1 MDLNDFQAV
10 EFANF
15 DEDIESYH
23 QELNETLNRINNIN
37 DTTTQSI
44 QEKDRMFSHTLQ
56 RTKSKS
62 TLPNINDFTKTEKLN
77 INTNMQRRT
86 YKNSSALVTSD
97 EVKDHQLLD
106 PMFANPTL
114 SERSNNKNGKH
125 HSACSYNVSSNNSFG
140 LDEEVMLHELN
151 DELDLDFDID
161 IDSKLKRSGD
171 YMKGGSNDFLKGTN
185 DLGCVSKDLS
195 SKLKQSKLSLDL

>member
-23 QELNETLNRINNIN
+23 QELNETLNKINNIN
-37 DTTTQSI
+37 DITNNSI
-44 QEKDRMFSHTLQ
+44 HEGGDKVFSHTLQ

-62 TLPNINDFTKTEKLN
+62 TLPNLNDFSKTEKLN
-77 INTNMQRRT
+77 TEKLNADMPRRT
-86 YKNSSALVTSD
+86 YKNTSSAND
-97 EVKDHQLLD
+97 DMKDQVMLD
-106 PMFANPTL
+106 PIFANPTL

-140 LDEEVMLHELN
+140 LDEEVMLNDLN

-161 IDSKLKRSGD
+161 INSKLKRSGD
-171 YMKGGSNDFLKGTN
+171 MKSGNEFLKGTN

>member
-1 MDLNDFQAV
+1 
-10 EFANF
+10 
-15 DEDIESYH
+15 
-23 QELNETLNRINNIN
+23 
-37 DTTTQSI
+37 
-44 QEKDRMFSHTLQ
+44 
-56 RTKSKS
+56 
-62 TLPNINDFTKTEKLN
+62 
-77 INTNMQRRT
+77 MQRRT
-86 YKNSSALVTSD
+86 YKNSSALIGADGAD
-97 EVKDHQLLD
+97 EAKDQQLLD

-151 DELDLDFDID
+151 DELDLDFAID

-171 YMKGGSNDFLKGTN
+171 YTKGTNDFLKGTN